1 MVMAVAGGI
10 DVLNN
15 FFYAPSTEN
24 DVRMYQ
30 QNINSLHERMNT
42 GTITSTFANFYNNV
56 VDQIRTIDFET
67 VKDFTRSVGRKVF
80 GFWENDTAIIPL
92 NTLADLQFP
101 PQNMIRWLMANPVV
115 RQKYHQK
122 LVAGYDDK
130 YTDLEPGLVGEDQHD
145 YRMVMNGMEYE
156 DEEGEICYTTY
167 DETFDDCPEESVDKL
182 SLSERLDIV
191 DAWDL
196 TNKYLE
202 LMQDDPTSQYSGML

>member
-1 MVMAVAGGI
+1 MVMAVAGGV

-15 FFYAPSTEN
+15 FFYAPPTEN

-30 QNINSLHERMNT
+30 QNVNNFMQSINN
-42 GTITSTFANFYNNV
+42 STQTLANFYNTV
-56 VDQIRTIDFET
+56 IDQIRTTDFER
-67 VKDFTRSVGRKVF
+67 VKEFTRNVGRKVF
-80 GFWENDTAIIPL
+80 GFWDNDTVIIPL

-115 RQKYHQK
+115 REKYHQK

-130 YTDLEPGLVGEDQHD
+130 YIDLEPGLVGEAQHD

-167 DETFDDCPEESVDKL
+167 DETFDDCPEESVDRL

-191 DAWDL
+191 DAWEL
-196 TNKYLE
+196 TNKYLD